1 MGALH
6 IRMGLPAGLFAR
18 EVLQP
23 MFEVRSAGVCGRLTF
38 PLFSEKLPQTLLLVC
53 TYIYFALG
61 VPVFALLWSAFR
73 GNSLVSRITFSERNT
88 LSARIFT
95 RRPGGVPQGLRFV
108 QEGKRS
114 RYQNHSIALL
124 THLFFL
130 EQLAHVST
138 RTQGNV
144 SLTAQAISPFPQ
156 HKTHERL
163 ESPPPP
169 PSPSVQRKRGRIS
182 RPREPGQRGDTVR
195 RGADAN

>member
-1 MGALH
+1 MWAFDFSSFFLRNCHRRCYGLYLH
-6 IRMGLPAGLFAR
+6 LFCTWSSGFRFAM
-18 EVLQP
+18 V
-23 MFEVRSAGVCGRLTF
+23 GVQGELSRIGT
-38 PLFSEKLPQTLLLVC
+38 
-53 TYIYFALG
+53 
-61 VPVFALLWSAFR
+61 
-73 GNSLVSRITFSERNT
+73 SRITFSERNT
-88 LSARIFT
+88 LSARFFT

-114 RYQNHSIALL
+114 RYLNHSIALL
-124 THLFFL
+124 AHLFFL

-156 HKTHERL
+156 HKTRKRL